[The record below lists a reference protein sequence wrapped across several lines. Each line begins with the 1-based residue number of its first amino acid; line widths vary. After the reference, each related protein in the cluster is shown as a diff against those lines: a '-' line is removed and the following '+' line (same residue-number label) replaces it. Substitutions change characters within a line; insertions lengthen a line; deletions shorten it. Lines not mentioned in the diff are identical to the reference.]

1 MARRTH
7 GEAQQTRQRI
17 LNAASLAFCSKGV
30 SSTSLEDVARK
41 ALVTRGAVYWHFKD
55 KHALLA
61 ELLES
66 IRMPT
71 EHVSPSDSLK
81 EACDHLSAAL
91 LETARSQS
99 IRRVLRIILCKVE
112 WSEAQPCVKRRVV
125 RARRQMNAHLMT
137 VFSAALTRG
146 ELRPG
151 IAPADLGLLAD
162 AFQAGMTGLLF
173 ELAQSRRSARDDL
186 HVQSVMGILYAS
198 CARAESAAAVSHD
211 AAPAQSSTAGAPTES
226 IACPPK
232 RPVARPVKTVESG
245 GAGPA
250 RRGPATPPPAG
261 TCSAPCPAAPR
272 RSA

>member
-7 GEAQQTRQRI
+7 GQAQQTRQRI
-17 LNAASLAFCSKGV
+17 LDAASLAFCSKGV

-61 ELLES
+61 ALLES

-71 EHVSPSDSLK
+71 EHVTAGDSLR
-81 EACDHLSAAL
+81 EDCDRLTTAL

-112 WSEAQPCVKRRVV
+112 WTEAQPYVKRRVV
-125 RARRQMNAHLMT
+125 RARRQMDAHLLA
-137 VFSAALTRG
+137 VFSGALARG

-151 IAPADLGLLAD
+151 IASADLGLLAD

-173 ELAQSRRSARDDL
+173 ELAQSRRSLRDEL
-186 HVQSVMGILYAS
+186 HVQSVMCILYES
-198 CARAESAAAVSHD
+198 CAKAE
-211 AAPAQSSTAGAPTES
+211 
-226 IACPPK
+226 
-232 RPVARPVKTVESG
+232 G
-245 GAGPA
+245 GATGA
-250 RRGPATPPPAG
+250 LRLCASAHATAPSPMTPS
-261 TCSAPCPAAPR
+261 TCSL
-272 RSA
+272 